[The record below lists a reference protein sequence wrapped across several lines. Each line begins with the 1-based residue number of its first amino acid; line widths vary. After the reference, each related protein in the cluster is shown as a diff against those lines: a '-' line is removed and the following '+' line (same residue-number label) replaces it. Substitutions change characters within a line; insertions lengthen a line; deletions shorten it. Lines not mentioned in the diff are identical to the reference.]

1 MWVVG
6 AWRQCKLPE
15 IFLGRKL
22 FVCLVLV
29 LLERFL
35 FSFPVGNSI
44 ECKTIS
50 LNWQSSRCFQRT
62 RLFSGCVCVCSV
74 EQGHG
79 DPVSSIW
86 PHSFIEQWQQTRSQT
101 IPIRTEW
108 NLIIVDVVCSPGS
121 VLFLLLF
128 YCLAALSLWVGG
140 VTTARTFRGPSCH
153 CNLSHTLWKHV
164 RRHFYHFRIYMVS
177 AWAASK
183 LRSGFLPY
191 CPWDSPI
198 SLGDHPPLAILH
210 PGCPGRWNRNRTS
223 LSRMNCLGLIYCT
236 EIGYGL
242 LTGSKSH
249 SNTHIALPE
258 MNDRKGGKSMGGPR
272 PKFDKVSVFSLM
284 TSIYS

>member
-101 IPIRTEW
+101 I
-108 NLIIVDVVCSPGS
+108 
-121 VLFLLLF
+121 FLLLF

-191 CPWDSPI
+191 CPWDSPRI
-198 SLGDHPPLAILH
+198 PWRPSSIGHPPSGMSWPLKQKPNLAQPNELF
-210 PGCPGRWNRNRTS
+210 RFNLLYRDWLWASDRV
-223 LSRMNCLGLIYCT
+223 
-236 EIGYGL
+236 EI
-242 LTGSKSH
+242 TQ
-249 SNTHIALPE
+249 
-258 MNDRKGGKSMGGPR
+258 
-272 PKFDKVSVFSLM
+272 
-284 TSIYS
+284 